1 MAVQHDDIRVLRK
14 KGIIGAVWT
23 ATDIA
28 PYVNDEYRNQTLANH
43 SPCPCYQSKGYH
55 CQINTKSHRFLRLG
69 DGKYCLPEESPG
81 ICPIHNAK
89 SMLSANYYVL
99 KFGSG
104 GPHVAATSSEPPTYS
119 SNVCHTATD
128 KSPLGPIVSNI
139 RSAIDNN
146 TLDDNSVSQFIK
158 DLSVLRFHYN
168 LKTFPPLSKTEFFK
182 PSLNDSPRNLSEAL
196 LWKLGKWTSYNNF
209 VKYFEKDDK
218 VPVKTDIIFYAFAK
232 HLKDNNNP
240 IFDQHTL
247 RSMWAVDSALT
258 NDERIFCKNFLMNK
272 NGKWKPSGGGG
283 SGLQCYNLYLRFIRK
298 IQKFNVTLK
307 KLDMLL
313 MPLGQALKKNI
324 KNYEEFCDLCRWT
337 Q

>member
-1 MAVQHDDIRVLRK
+1 MAVQHEDIRVLRK

-104 GPHVAATSSEPPTYS
+104 GPHVASTSLEPPTYS

-128 KSPLGPIVSNI
+128 KSPLGPIVSSI
-139 RSAIDNN
+139 RCAIDN
-146 TLDDNSVSQFIK
+146 
-158 DLSVLRFHYN
+158 
-168 LKTFPPLSKTEFFK
+168 
-182 PSLNDSPRNLSEAL
+182 
-196 LWKLGKWTSYNNF
+196 
-209 VKYFEKDDK
+209 
-218 VPVKTDIIFYAFAK
+218 
-232 HLKDNNNP
+232 
-240 IFDQHTL
+240 
-247 RSMWAVDSALT
+247 
-258 NDERIFCKNFLMNK
+258 
-272 NGKWKPSGGGG
+272 
-283 SGLQCYNLYLRFIRK
+283 
-298 IQKFNVTLK
+298 
-307 KLDMLL
+307 
-313 MPLGQALKKNI
+313 
-324 KNYEEFCDLCRWT
+324 
-337 Q
+337 